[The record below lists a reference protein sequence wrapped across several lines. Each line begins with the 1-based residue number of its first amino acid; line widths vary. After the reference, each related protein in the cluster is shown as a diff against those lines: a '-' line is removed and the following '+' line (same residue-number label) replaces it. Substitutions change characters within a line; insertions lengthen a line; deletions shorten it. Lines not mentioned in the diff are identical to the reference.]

1 MNLYISDTHFGHRN
15 VINFDR
21 RPFADI
27 NQMNYTIMALW
38 NDRVRADD
46 DVWILGDFCYHS
58 ERAPEWYLRQLKGH
72 KHLII
77 GNHDKVTLESK
88 NAYQYLESLDIMVNC
103 NDYLNKEEVQVVL
116 MHYPMVEWPYIHSG
130 AYHLFGH
137 IHNRLDD
144 TYYFMKERERAF
156 NVGCMINNYAPASL
170 REIIENNKRFYE
182 TNEKMKAHEKEC

>member
-27 NQMNYTIMALW
+27 NQMNSTIMALW

-46 DVWILGDFCYHS
+46 DVWILGDFCYRS
-58 ERAPEWYLRQLKGH
+58 ERAPEWYLRQLKGR

-77 GNHDKVTLESK
+77 GNHDQIILESK
-88 NAYQYLESLDIMVNC
+88 NAYRYLESIDTMVNC
-103 NDYLNKEEVQVVL
+103 NDYLNKENVQVVL
-116 MHYPMVEWPYIHSG
+116 MHYPMAEWPYIHRG

-144 TYYFMKERERAF
+144 TYYFMKNRERAF
-156 NVGCMINNYAPASL
+156 NAGCMINNYTPASL
-170 REIIENNKRFYE
+170 REIIENNKQFYE
-182 TNEKMKAHEKEC
+182 TDEKMKKYLEEC